1 MGDVYEELLVKRK
14 TTAVESAMKGI
25 AYGLTVLLFAA
36 AILFFG
42 FPALILG
49 SLMLLVDYFLV
60 PKLDVEY
67 EYQYAN
73 GEIDI
78 DAIYSKQRRKRLA
91 SISLV
96 DMECIAPLG
105 SHYLDGYQNG
115 YSVLDYSARDPET
128 RPFVFVRPSDRKLI
142 YMQLEEDDMKK
153 DIKTRKMRA
162 FHED

>member
-1 MGDVYEELLVKRK
+1 MGDVYEELLVKKK
-14 TTAVESAMKGI
+14 TTGLESAMKGL
-25 AYGLTVLLFAA
+25 AYALTVLMFAA
-36 AILFFG
+36 AILFVG
-42 FPALILG
+42 LPGLILAVV
-49 SLMLLVDYFLV
+49 MLLVDYFLV
-60 PKLDVEY
+60 PKLDLEF

-73 GEIDI
+73 GEIDV
-78 DAIYSKQRRKRLA
+78 DAIYSKQRRKRLD
-91 SISLV
+91 SLSLA

-115 YSVLDYSARDPET
+115 YSIVDYSAHDADK

-142 YMQLEEDDMKK
+142 YLQLEEDAMKK